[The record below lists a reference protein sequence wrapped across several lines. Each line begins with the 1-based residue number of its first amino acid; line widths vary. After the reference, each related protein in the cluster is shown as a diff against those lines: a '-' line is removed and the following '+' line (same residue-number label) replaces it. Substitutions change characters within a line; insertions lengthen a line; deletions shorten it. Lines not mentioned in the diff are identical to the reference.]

1 MLFKNEVKYNT
12 LCFVRTFH
20 CSKVFA
26 KPIAQI
32 VPFLFEV
39 GSEASPCPGSWI
51 LFLSKTTQ
59 CNIRFISFRI
69 FYVDS
74 PSLFVL
80 LRD

>member
-1 MLFKNEVKYNT
+1 MLFKNEVKYST

-39 GSEASPCPGSWI
+39 PGNTATHRLRGIPVSWQ
-51 LFLSKTTQ
+51 L
-59 CNIRFISFRI
+59 
-69 FYVDS
+69 DS
-74 PSLFVL
+74 VS
-80 LRD
+80 